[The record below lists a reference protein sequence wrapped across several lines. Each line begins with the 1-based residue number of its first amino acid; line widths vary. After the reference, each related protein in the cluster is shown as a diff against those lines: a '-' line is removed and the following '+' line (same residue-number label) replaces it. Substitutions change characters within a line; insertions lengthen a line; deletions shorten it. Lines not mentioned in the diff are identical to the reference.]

1 VSSGLEEAH
10 GKLQI
15 LARNGPMVASH
26 GSVSLV
32 QKERATGPQG
42 QGCSS
47 WIYGIL
53 QPWGSSSGTS
63 GKWKTWPA

>member
-1 VSSGLEEAH
+1 MSSGLEEAH

-32 QKERATGPQG
+32 QKGTGPQG
-42 QGCSS
+42 HDGPFAAAVGFLWDSPTMGLVQ
-47 WIYGIL
+47 WNIR
-53 QPWGSSSGTS
+53 
-63 GKWKTWPA
+63 